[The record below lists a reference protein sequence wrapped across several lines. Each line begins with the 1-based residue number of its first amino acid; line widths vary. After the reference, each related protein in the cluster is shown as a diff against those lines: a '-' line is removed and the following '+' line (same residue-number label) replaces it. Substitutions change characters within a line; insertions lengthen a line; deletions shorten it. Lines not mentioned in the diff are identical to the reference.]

1 MENLEY
7 RTTVFFP
14 PSGYR
19 VRLRQIRDGLELP
32 PVAGDN
38 NYDPNYQEY
47 RRFQNLVHVHRVSI
61 VKHFILSRSAFVQL
75 CRHKF
80 LKCKCMSSTNILK
93 PEVMGA
99 TYQADCIARDVCSRI
114 LSRYNPFILAMVFT
128 ENIYSCIAFRAI
140 RL

>member
-1 MENLEY
+1 MISSSLQGVTILTIKHHSRCLEKVESHT
-7 RTTVFFP
+7 RVFFP

-32 PVAGDN
+32 PITGDN

-61 VKHFILSRSAFVQL
+61 VKHFILSSSAFIRH

-80 LKCKCMSSTNILK
+80 
-93 PEVMGA
+93 
-99 TYQADCIARDVCSRI
+99 
-114 LSRYNPFILAMVFT
+114 
-128 ENIYSCIAFRAI
+128 
-140 RL
+140 